1 MGAYVSGSHV
11 VSRLLGTDSIGPP
24 FSSSE
29 HDLTGPV
36 AEAVFSYVWT
46 QLLSSDWDIRSSGI
60 FFSCEL

>member
-1 MGAYVSGSHV
+1 MGAYFSGFHI

-46 QLLSSDWDIRSSGI
+46 QLLSSDWDI
-60 FFSCEL
+60 